1 MVTVENDKPTTDAL
15 PTGNPP
21 PRPPPPPPAIMQGPS
36 SNKPPKYYTIS
47 EAIDA
52 MGYGKFQIYLS
63 LAAGLAFL
71 SDAMEMMILSV
82 LAPALECQAS
92 WNVTKNSIASLSS
105 SVFLAM
111 MLTSPIWGFI
121 ADTYGRRSSLMIS
134 SVLLILFGLLTAVS
148 PSFDWLL
155 GMRFLCGCCISCMP
169 QCITLLLEY
178 LPRFLLS
185 LLY

>member
-1 MVTVENDKPTTDAL
+1 MATAEDNKSTTDAL
-15 PTGNPP
+15 SAIGPP
-21 PRPPPPPPAIMQGPS
+21 PRPPLPELEISQDPPNDNHS
-36 SNKPPKYYTIS
+36 KCYTVS

-52 MGYGKFQIYLS
+52 MGYGKFQILLS

-82 LAPALECQAS
+82 LAPALECQDS
-92 WNVTKNSIASLSS
+92 WNVTKNDIASLTS

-111 MLTSPIWGFI
+111 MITSPIWGFI
-121 ADTYGRRSSLMIS
+121 ADTYGRRTSLIIS
-134 SVLLILFGLLTAVS
+134 SVLLILFGLLTAIS
-148 PSFDWLL
+148 PSFEWMLA
-155 GMRFLCGCCISCMP
+155 MRFLCGCCISCMP

-178 LPRFLLS
+178 LPRFLLG